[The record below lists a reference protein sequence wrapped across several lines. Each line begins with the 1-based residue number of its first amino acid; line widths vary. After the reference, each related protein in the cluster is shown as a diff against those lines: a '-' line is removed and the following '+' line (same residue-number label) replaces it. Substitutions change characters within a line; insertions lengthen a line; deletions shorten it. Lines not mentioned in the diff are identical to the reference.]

1 METTT
6 YSNNHLHPIYMTSF
20 MNVLYTFFRAYI
32 GPSPASEPET
42 MSVVNYTKTVL
53 ANKTVAAITFH
64 SFGEVFFV
72 PYAHNNSI
80 PVNIKVNVFL
90 LP

>member
-1 METTT
+1 
-6 YSNNHLHPIYMTSF
+6 
-20 MNVLYTFFRAYI
+20 
-32 GPSPASEPET
+32 

-80 PVNIKVNVFL
+80 PLNRKVNIFYSCKMQNSYHLNGGFSKVVKRDIVNFIQKKL
-90 LP
+90 SKLTG